1 MYQPIVLMIK
11 ADNRIFI
18 GNAFSDKVRNSQLR
32 LALDIAYP
40 RPRYKDYRYKQIVKL
55 PIGRLINFLPN
66 DFEKDITIYRT
77 FTLYCPCY
85 LMKREEIE
93 NKDLSKIGIIDLME
107 RMGFILHKASF
118 LKRNNDRGNSWNL
131 NQLTLSFKDKK
142 RGPAKDWPGV
152 VKMSNMSLNRSN
164 EVVYNEFL
172 RVKYEFKRLSTV
184 GEARYRTRYRNKRR
198 TFTEEKK
205 SIDEKEKA
213 RQILGIT
220 KKDPTDR
227 EVLKAYRN
235 KARVYHPDKP
245 GGDKEK
251 MQTINKAKL
260 ILLPKIKLKF

>member
-1 MYQPIVLMIK
+1 MIK

-40 RPRYKDYRYKQIVKL
+40 RPRYKDYRLKQIIKL

-66 DFEKDITIYRT
+66 DFEKDITSRRT
-77 FTLYCPCY
+77 FTLYCPFY

-93 NKDLSKIGIIDLME
+93 NKDLSKIGIIGLME
-107 RMGFILHKASF
+107 TMGFILHKASF
-118 LKRNNDRGNSWNL
+118 LKRKSDRGNSWNL
-131 NQLTLSFKDKK
+131 NQLTLSFEDKK

-152 VKMSNMSLNRSN
+152 VKMSDTSLDRSN

-172 RVKYEFKRLSTV
+172 RVKYEFKRLSTD
-184 GEARYRTRYRNKRR
+184 RTRYRNKRR

-205 SIDEKEKA
+205 PIDEKEKA

-220 KKDPTDR
+220 KKDPTKR
-227 EVLKAYRN
+227 EVLEAYRN
-235 KARVYHPDKP
+235 KARGNHPDK
-245 GGDKEK
+245 GGNKEK
-251 MQTINKAKL
+251 MQAINSARL

>member
-1 MYQPIVLMIK
+1 MIK
-11 ADNRIFI
+11 ADNRIVI

-40 RPRYKDYRYKQIVKL
+40 RPRYKDYRYKQIIKL

-85 LMKREEIE
+85 LMKREEIS
-93 NKDLSKIGIIDLME
+93 NNDLSKIGIIDLME
-107 RMGFILHKASF
+107 TMGFILHKASF
-118 LKRNNDRGNSWNL
+118 LKRKNDRGNL
-131 NQLTLSFKDKK
+131 NQLTLSFEDKK

-152 VKMSNMSLNRSN
+152 VKMSKMSLNRCN

-172 RVKYEFKRLSTV
+172 RVKDEFKHLSK
-184 GEARYRTRYRNKRR
+184 ARYTRYRNKRR

-205 SIDEKEKA
+205 PIDEKEEA

-220 KKDPTDR
+220 NPDPTKR
-227 EVLKAYRN
+227 EVLKAYRR
-235 KARVYHPDKP
+235 KARENHPDK

-251 MQTINKAKL
+251 MQTINRAKL